1 MLGFYD
7 RGAQSI
13 PERCS
18 AVLPIVMRTILRFL
32 LIFTLVSLISM
43 VAVSAFGVE
52 YGQSR
57 YWDSHGVGLLIGLA
71 LLPRITLLVSSV
83 ATGGLVWW
91 LGWLFA
97 PRILVAVLAT
107 VAYFNANP
115 GLAAIAWLIALG
127 GEFGEKHVWGRFKR
141 RRPARTAEDC

>member
-1 MLGFYD
+1 
-7 RGAQSI
+7 
-13 PERCS
+13 
-18 AVLPIVMRTILRFL
+18 MRTILRFL
-32 LIFTLVSLISM
+32 LVFTLVSLISM

-115 GLAAIAWLIALG
+115 GLVVIAWLIALG
-127 GEFGEKHVWGRFKR
+127 GEFGEKHVWGRAKR
-141 RRPARTAEDC
+141 RRPARIAEDG